1 MFNKTEKELLLK
13 LFRVYAPSQKED
25 SVLSIIKEVLTAI
38 GVKFQTN
45 KFGNIYC
52 LNHKNAPLLSAHT
65 DCVGTP
71 EAGHYVR
78 FINFYKYGSD
88 EILKG
93 IGNIGGDDKC
103 GVFLILLAL
112 INGLKVNAFF
122 SVCEEI
128 GGADGIRTILED
140 VENDKIFKSIP
151 YCIVIDRKGNGDIIS
166 SSNGYCSKEFEN
178 EIAKIG
184 EKYNYKPC
192 LGGCSDMNS
201 IKAYMNGC
209 NISTGY
215 YNPHTN
221 QEYVSMND
229 LFNTW
234 NYLQDIIQNLPR
246 NIPLKKETVVV
257 NNTQKTYN
265 DNWWEMV

>member
-1 MFNKTEKELLLK
+1 MKLKKKENIMFNKTEKELLLK

-166 SSNGYCSKEFEN
+166 SSNG
-178 EIAKIG
+178 
-184 EKYNYKPC
+184 
-192 LGGCSDMNS
+192 
-201 IKAYMNGC
+201 
-209 NISTGY
+209 
-215 YNPHTN
+215 
-221 QEYVSMND
+221 
-229 LFNTW
+229 
-234 NYLQDIIQNLPR
+234 
-246 NIPLKKETVVV
+246 
-257 NNTQKTYN
+257 
-265 DNWWEMV
+265 